1 MYYYRSREGIQPAK
15 TKGKAMK
22 HTLTTREAATT
33 YYVVEISDGQPV
45 VPRTVLDTL
54 EVYASSLN
62 DALAQ
67 AYMEVDNAYIA
78 QYGPSVAEW
87 MQVRLTNTTTGKRT
101 KWYTL
106 DALGKVEA

>member
-1 MYYYRSREGIQPAK
+1 MSAGDVVN
-15 TKGKAMK
+15 
-22 HTLTTREAATT
+22 TRF
-33 YYVVEISDGQPV
+33 VVEISDGQPV

-78 QYGPSVAEW
+78 QYGPSVAVW